1 MRSERV
7 TAVFFVLVFFGVAA
21 SFSAYSQSRINS
33 TGTGGIHTIQGR
45 IFLPGGSSLDSP
57 VVVELQSSN
66 FGTLSVQSDH
76 SGGFAF
82 RFLAPG
88 NYSLVINV
96 GENFEVAREYI
107 TIDTEMQGRQLRT
120 RPSPKTVTVPIHLQ
134 LKRNAVLKNQILN
147 ANLLSMPKAAVE
159 LYESAQKSIGSGDF
173 DKAIAELRQAINA
186 YNAFSLAWNDL
197 GVLLEKK
204 GDVKAAIEAFKSA
217 VRYEPES
224 FAANLNLGCAL
235 TENKEYLAAE
245 RHLLAALTKNT
256 SSFRGHYYMGI
267 TQAKIGRL
275 DVSEQAFLKA
285 IELGGKQS
293 RKAHYLL
300 AGVYW
305 ALKQYKP
312 AADHLEKYLSLEPDA
327 KDAVKVRESIIELRK
342 KQN

>member
-7 TAVFFVLVFFGVAA
+7 TAVFFVLVFFGIAV
-21 SFSAYSQSRINS
+21 SFSAHGQSRTNS

-45 IFLPGGSSLDSP
+45 IFLPAGSSLDSP

-66 FGTLSVQSDH
+66 FGSLSVQSDH
-76 SGGFAF
+76 NGGFAF
-82 RFLAPG
+82 RALAPG
-88 NYSLVINV
+88 NYSLVIDI
-96 GENFEVAREYI
+96 GENFEVAREYV
-107 TIDTEMQGRQLRT
+107 TIDTEIRGQVRT
-120 RPSPKTVTVPIHLQ
+120 GVTPKTVTIPIHLQ

-147 ANLLSMPKAAVE
+147 AKLLSMPKPAVE
-159 LYESAQKSIGSGDF
+159 LYESAQKSIGSGNF

-204 GDVKAAIEAFKSA
+204 GDTKAAIEAFKSA

-235 TENKEYLAAE
+235 TENKEYLPAE
-245 RHLLAALTKNT
+245 RHLLIALTKNG

-267 TQAKIGRL
+267 TQAKMGRL
-275 DVSEQAFLKA
+275 DVAEQAFLKA
-285 IELGGKQS
+285 IELGGAQS
-293 RKAHYLL
+293 SKAHYLL

-312 AADHLEKYLSLEPDA
+312 AADHLEKYLSLEPNPQD
-327 KDAVKVRESIIELRK
+327 VTKVRESIKELRK

>member
-1 MRSERV
+1 MRSERL
-7 TAVFFVLVFFGVAA
+7 TTVFFVLVFFGMAP
-21 SFSAYSQSRINS
+21 SFSAHSQSRTNS

-57 VVVELQSSN
+57 VFVELQSSN

-76 SGGFAF
+76 NGGFAF
-82 RFLAPG
+82 RSLAPG
-88 NYSLVINV
+88 NYSLIIDI

-107 TIDTEMQGRQLRT
+107 TIDTEIRGQLRIGPT
-120 RPSPKTVTVPIHLQ
+120 PKTITVPIHLQ
-134 LKRNAVLKNQILN
+134 LKRNAVLRNQILN
-147 ANLLSMPKAAVE
+147 AKLLSMPKAAVE
-159 LYESAQKSIGSGDF
+159 LYESAQKSISAGDP
-173 DKAIAELRQAINA
+173 DKAIAELRQAIA
-186 YNAFSLAWNDL
+186 THNAFSLAWNDL

-235 TENKEYLAAE
+235 TENKEYPAAE
-245 RHLLAALTKNT
+245 KHLLTALTKNS

-275 DVSEQAFLKA
+275 DVAEQAFLKA
-285 IELGGKQS
+285 IELGGTQS
-293 RKAHYLL
+293 SKAHYLL

-305 ALKQYKP
+305 GLKQYKP
-312 AADHLEKYLSLEPDA
+312 AADHLEKYLSLEPNA